1 MTRDIGETMK
11 SRHSHSFAT
20 ISIGLMERI
29 VSFQG
34 IDFFLVCKTVQ
45 RYDTYAGWDLFRD
58 DECTG
63 VHFGRMKALD
73 D

>member
-1 MTRDIGETMK
+1 MEIWQ
-11 SRHSHSFAT
+11 SYHSAM
-20 ISIGLMERI
+20 ISNGLTESI

-45 RYDTYAGWDLFRD
+45 RYDTYAGWALFRD